1 MEAASQFLY
10 GLKRVAI
17 GRFAVIGWCCN
28 AENRPIMH
36 GAITGRKIPVLCPLK
51 GA

>member
-1 MEAASQFLY
+1 MEATSQFLY
-10 GLKRVAI
+10 GMKRIAI
-17 GRFAVIGWCCN
+17 GNFALIRCCCN

-36 GAITGRKIPVLCPLK
+36 GVISGRKIPVLCPLK